1 VFPKFSDM
9 YSFQFI
15 SFNSH
20 SKFNADNKLGQS
32 IFDRNMIYNASTIK
46 NILHSK
52 LSPSKKR
59 ALVASISTWHPFK
72 VGRQNRRRIPR
83 HYFRRNRGFAID
95 EMERLPDAI
104 FRRMFRVDRE
114 TFSHLVQQLSPLIQ
128 RDDTYAINASGQP
141 ISVGTRLAVTLRWL
155 AGGSSLDLCFAWGI
169 SRASFYS
176 ERGVLWPTIDAIDSI
191 LQIGL
196 PIEYFYI
203 SY

>member
-1 VFPKFSDM
+1 MFPKFSDM
-9 YSFQFI
+9 YLFEFI

-20 SKFNADNKLGQS
+20 SKFNADNKLEQS
-32 IFDRNMIYNASTIK
+32 VFDRNMIYKASTIK

-72 VGRQNRRRIPR
+72 VGRQNSRRIPR
-83 HYFRRNRGFAID
+83 HYFCRNRGIAID

-114 TFSHLVQQLSPLIQ
+114 TFFCYLVQQLSPLIQ

-141 ISVGTRLAVTLRWL
+141 ITVVTRLAVTLQWL
-155 AGGSSLDLCFAWGI
+155 DICFAWGI

-176 ERGVLWPTIDAIDSI
+176 ERGVLWPTIDAIDSV
-191 LQIGL
+191 L
-196 PIEYFYI
+196 
-203 SY
+203 